1 MSASIPVPARERTAS
16 VSASDP
22 PSSIPIPANTRGIPA
37 SSFGPQSPGAGTSP
51 RGYSASFSTS
61 PSASHLRGNSLGS
74 AFHGIARQLTAFLP
88 PNYTLSEEPEDQE
101 KRQGTTKILL
111 LENINLDAAEFLKK
125 QGYEVDHVTKAYSEE
140 ELIAKLPNYQA
151 IGIRSKTK
159 ITQRVIDANPQ
170 LLVIGCFCIGTNQVD
185 LDHAAK
191 RGIAVFN
198 SPYANSRSVAE
209 LVISEIIALSRQIV
223 DRTHEMR
230 AGIWNKL
237 SKNCW
242 EVRGK
247 TLGIVGYGHI
257 GSQLSVL
264 AEAFGMTVIYYDVIP
279 IMPLG
284 TARQVETLGEL
295 LSRADFVTL
304 HVPEIQDTIGMMGEA
319 EFAQM
324 KTGSF
329 FINNARGRVVDL
341 SALASAL
348 ESGHLAGAA
357 VDVFPKEP
365 GANGPGFNE
374 TLGEFIPRLRN
385 VPNLI
390 LTPHIGG
397 STEEAQRAIGSEV
410 STALARYLNYGTSL
424 GAVNFPE
431 VDLRAIT
438 TSDERHIRVCHVHR
452 NEPGVLRGINNILA
466 DHNIE
471 KQYSDSKGD
480 IAYLMADISGVGEE
494 EVVGIYNAIKNTRAN
509 ILTRLLCEWLR

>member
-1 MSASIPVPARERTAS
+1 MSSSVPVPGRRTS

-22 PSSIPIPANTRGIPA
+22 PNFIPIPTNTRGIPTT
-37 SSFGPQSPGAGTSP
+37 SFGAQSPPSSTAAGGLS
-51 RGYSASFSTS
+51 GSFSTS
-61 PSASHLRGNSLGS
+61 PSASSHMRAGS
-74 AFHGIARQLTAFLP
+74 ASVGSVFHGMARQLTAFLP
-88 PNYTLSEEPEDQE
+88 VTYPLEEEPE
-101 KRQGTTKILL
+101 KRQGKTKVLL
-111 LENINLDAAEFLKK
+111 LENINLDAAQFLKD
-125 QGYEVDHVTKAYSEE
+125 QGFEVDHVTKAWSEE
-140 ELIAKLPNYQA
+140 ELISKLPHYQA

-159 ITQRVIDANPQ
+159 ITQKVIDANPQ

-185 LDHAAK
+185 LEHAAR

-230 AGIWNKL
+230 AGIWNKI

-242 EVRGK
+242 EIRGK

-264 AEAFGMTVIYYDVIP
+264 AESFGMQVVYYDVIP

-284 TARQVETLGEL
+284 SARQVDSLDEL
-295 LSRADFVTL
+295 LSKADFVTL
-304 HVPEIQDTIGMMGEA
+304 HVPEIPDTINMIGEA
-319 EFAQM
+319 QFAQM

-329 FINNARGRVVDL
+329 FINNARGKVVDL
-341 SALASAL
+341 AALAAAL
-348 ESGHLAGAA
+348 ESKHLAGAA

-365 GANGPGFNE
+365 GSNGPGFNDA
-374 TLGEFIPRLRN
+374 LGDFIPRLRN
-385 VPNLI
+385 CSNLI

-410 STALARYLNYGTSL
+410 SNALYRYLTYGTSL
-424 GAVNFPE
+424 GSVNFPE

-438 TSDERHIRVCHVHR
+438 TNDERHIRVCHVHR
-452 NEPGVLRGINNILA
+452 NEPGVLKSINNILA

-471 KQYSDSKGD
+471 KQFTDSKGD
-480 IAYLMADISGVGEE
+480 IAYLMADISGVGQE
-494 EVVGIYNAIKNTRAN
+494 EVEGIYNGIKNTRAN
-509 ILTRLLCEWLR
+509 ILTRLLY